1 MRGERTVR
9 VGCARLGGDKRGEK
23 VIAVFKMSERS
34 LKWKWVTRVL
44 VAS

>member
-1 MRGERTVR
+1 MLGERTVR

-23 VIAVFKMSERS
+23 VIAVKMSERS